1 MAALV
6 IKNLPEKIHR
16 RLKDEAA
23 RNRRSM
29 TQHAVLLLEQ
39 ALETGETP
47 AARRTPPPPVE
58 LGVRHDH
65 KWIYAAI
72 REGRR

>member
-6 IKNLPEKIHR
+6 IKNLPEKIHL
-16 RLKDEAA
+16 RLKEEAA

-29 TQHAVLLLEQ
+29 TQHAILLLEQ
-39 ALETGETP
+39 ALENGEP
-47 AARRTPPPPVE
+47 MAAKKNPPQPID
-58 LGVRHDH
+58 LGTRHDH

>member
-16 RLKDEAA
+16 RLKEEAT

-29 TQHAVLLLEQ
+29 IQHAVLLLEQ
-39 ALETGETP
+39 ALEAGATP
-47 AARRTPPPPVE
+47 AAHKTPPLPVE
-58 LGVRHDH
+58 LGVRHGH

>member
-16 RLKDEAA
+16 RLREEAA

-29 TQHAVLLLEQ
+29 TQQAMLLLEQ
-39 ALETGETP
+39 ALESSELT
-47 AARRTPPPPVE
+47 AAKRKPPQPID

-72 REGRR
+72 RKGRL

>member
-6 IKNLPEKIHR
+6 IKNLPENLHR
-16 RLKDEAA
+16 RLKEEAA

-39 ALETGETP
+39 ALEGG
-47 AARRTPPPPVE
+47 RTPGARNPPQPID
-58 LGVRHDH
+58 LGVRHDR
-65 KWIYAAI
+65 KWINAAI
-72 REGRR
+72 REGRK